1 MPPPPYSKTPPRK
14 HRRIGDTRAPLSD
27 MSNGS
32 ALAGVLSPP
41 PSPPSPPMPQTPT
54 DRAFASPPDSPT
66 PKPRGNARASPL
78 CRVRSYEEDT
88 NDAIPTMRVVPRR
101 TPPPPYSLR
110 SQNRHSSYIPPPD
123 TKPGPFHMLECVQSG
138 GYATA
143 WAARDVNTSRVIC
156 LKVTS
161 KKTVTEYKASR
172 LALERELE
180 AYQRLA
186 ACIETP
192 YVMQLHGVFQD
203 QSRVYF
209 AMDLMECD
217 LWEATAKGLTD
228 AQLRRWT
235 AQIALG
241 LDALHNMGIMHRDMK
256 PENILLSRAGDARI
270 ADLGAAYVHDASR
283 LTRGQSYA
291 RDAVFTPGY
300 AAPEL
305 VGSALREDGAWI
317 APGARC
323 PRYGLEV
330 DWWALGCIVYMMMA
344 GCMLFV
350 EKTDLLE
357 YVERYRANR
366 GRAWLRSRCD
376 MSDNEARVLYGLLHV
391 SISRRFDFEE
401 LEKEPFFDRDD
412 GVDEFTY
419 LEHRARSSL
428 KGLYRP
434 EKAKYRLA
442 PSRSTLTLDLVS
454 STDDAP
460 HEETGDWSFWR
471 WFAWYNP
478 QGLWAGWRGE
488 RRWWA
493 LH

>member
-1 MPPPPYSKTPPRK
+1 
-14 HRRIGDTRAPLSD
+14 
-27 MSNGS
+27 MSNEPGS
-32 ALAGVLSPP
+32 SHSQISPRTPKVHAVFSPP
-41 PSPPSPPMPQTPT
+41 GSPS
-54 DRAFASPPDSPT
+54 
-66 PKPRGNARASPL
+66 PKPRGNPKAAPL
-78 CRVRSYEEDT
+78 CRIRLCEQEDPE
-88 NDAIPTMRVVPRR
+88 DAITALPVVPRR

-123 TKPGPFHMLECVQSG
+123 STPGPFHMLECIQSG
-138 GYATA
+138 GFATA
-143 WAARDVNTSRVIC
+143 WAARDLSTSRILC
-156 LKVTS
+156 FKVTS
-161 KKTVTEYKASR
+161 KKIVSEYKASR

-203 QSRVYF
+203 SSRVYF

-217 LWEATAKGLTD
+217 LWEATAKGVSS

-241 LDALHNMGIMHRDMK
+241 LDALHNMGIMHRDLK
-256 PENILLSRAGDARI
+256 PENILLSRSGDVRI

-305 VGSALREDGAWI
+305 VGSALRDDGAWI
-317 APGARC
+317 APGSRC

-330 DWWALGCIVYMMMA
+330 DWWALGCIMFMMMA
-344 GCMLFV
+344 GCMLFS
-350 EKTDLLE
+350 EKTDLID
-357 YVERYRANR
+357 YVDRYKAHR
-366 GRAWLRSRCD
+366 GRAWLRSRCS
-376 MSDNEARVLYGLLHV
+376 MSENETRVLYGLMHV
-391 SISRRFDFEE
+391 SISRRFAFED
-401 LEKEPFFDRDD
+401 LEREPFFENED
-412 GVDEFTY
+412 GVDEFTH

-434 EKAKYRLA
+434 EKPKYRLA
-442 PSRSTLTLDLVS
+442 PSDSTITLDLVS
-454 STDDAP
+454 STDKTQS
-460 HEETGDWSFWR
+460 EENGDWDFWR
-471 WFAWYNP
+471 WFAWHNP
-478 QGLWAGWRGE
+478 QGLWADWKGQ